1 MKQAARK
8 GFSANGKTS
17 ASAPAAKAKG
27 SALKAKVYH
36 DQDAD
41 LKYLKNKRVVVIGYG
56 SQGHGQALNLR
67 DSGIDVH
74 IAVRKGGR
82 GWNLA
87 LKHGW
92 TEGKDLFSDIA
103 SEVKEAD
110 WIHILLPDETQAE
123 VYNADIAPN
132 LKKGAVLAF
141 SHGFNIRFS
150 QIVPP
155 ADVDVV
161 LVAPK
166 GPGHLVRRTYEEGR
180 GTPAL
185 FAVEQDATG
194 KAKQTALAFA
204 KAIGGT
210 RAGVIE
216 TTFKEETETDLF
228 GEQVVLCGGAVEL
241 IKRGFETLVEAGY
254 QPELAYFEC
263 LHELKLIVDLV
274 QEGGIG
280 WMNYSISNTAEY
292 GEYSRGPRI
301 VTEETKKEMKK
312 VLKEIQT
319 GEFAREYL
327 LENKAGKPVFNS
339 YRKNMADHQ
348 VEKVGAELRA
358 MMPWLKTRE

>member
-1 MKQAARK
+1 MKKMKQTTK
-8 GFSANGKTS
+8 V
-17 ASAPAAKAKG
+17 ASHKKSFDPA
-27 SALKAKVYH
+27 SVLKAKVYH
-36 DQDAD
+36 DEDAD
-41 LKYLKNKRVVVIGYG
+41 LKYLKGKRVVVIGYG

-67 DSGIDVH
+67 DSKIDVH

-92 TEGKDLFSDIA
+92 EEGKNLFDDIA
-103 SEVKEAD
+103 SEVKKAD
-110 WIHILLPDETQAE
+110 WTHILLPDETQAE
-123 VYNADIAPN
+123 VWDKDIFPY
-132 LKKGAVLAF
+132 LKKGSVVAF
-141 SHGFNIRFS
+141 SHGFNIRYS

-155 ADVDVV
+155 AHCDVV

-166 GPGHLVRRTYEEGR
+166 GPGHLVRRTFEEGR

-185 FAVEQDATG
+185 VAVEQDYTG
-194 KAKQTALAFA
+194 NAFNTALAFC

-210 RAGVIE
+210 RAGVLK

-241 IKRGFETLVEAGY
+241 IKKGFETLVEAGY

-301 VTEETKKEMKK
+301 VTEDTKKVMKK
-312 VLKEIQT
+312 VLSEIQS

-327 LENKAGKPVFNS
+327 MENKVGKPVFNS
-339 YRKNMADHQ
+339 YRKAIEDHQ
-348 VEKVGAELRA
+348 IEKVGAGLRS
-358 MMPWLKTRE
+358 MMPWLKKRE

>member
-1 MKQAARK
+1 MSQTETKAAQK
-8 GFSANGKTS
+8 KTGFSTNGKTTS
-17 ASAPAAKAKG
+17 DK
-27 SALKAKVYH
+27 SALKARVYH
-36 DQDAD
+36 DEDAD
-41 LKYLKNKRVVVIGYG
+41 LKWLKGKRIVVVGYG

-67 DSGIDVH
+67 DSGLDVH
-74 IAVRKGGR
+74 IAVRKDGK
-82 GWNLA
+82 GWALA

-92 TEGKDLFSDIA
+92 TEGKNLSGNVA
-103 SEVKEAD
+103 AEVKQAD
-110 WIHILLPDETQAE
+110 WVHILLPDETQAE
-123 VYNADIAPN
+123 VWAAEIEPN
-132 LKKGAVLAF
+132 LKKGATVAF

-155 ADVDVV
+155 KNVDVV
-161 LVAPK
+161 LIAPK

-185 FAVEQDATG
+185 IAIEQDATG
-194 KAKQTALAFA
+194 HAFDIALAFS
-204 KAIGGT
+204 KGIGAT
-210 RAGVIE
+210 RAGVLQ

-280 WMNYSISNTAEY
+280 WMNHSISNTAEY
-292 GEYSRGPRI
+292 GEYSRGARI
-301 VTEETKKEMKK
+301 VTEDTKKEMKK
-312 VLKEIQT
+312 ILSEIQS
-319 GEFAREYL
+319 GEFAKEFL
-327 LENKAGKPVFNS
+327 LENKVGKPVFNS
-339 YRKNMADHQ
+339 YRRAMADHQ
-348 VEKVGAELRA
+348 IEKVGAALRG

>member
-1 MKQAARK
+1 MIKKQAK
-8 GFSANGKTS
+8 ENQMGKSKFSPNGKN
-17 ASAPAAKAKG
+17 KHV
-27 SALKAKVYH
+27 SALRTKVYH

-41 LKYLKNKRVVVIGYG
+41 LKWLKGKKIVVVGYG

-67 DSGIDVH
+67 DSQLDVH
-74 IAVRKGGR
+74 VAVRKGGR

-92 TEGKDLFSDIA
+92 EEGKNLSSDLAAEIR
-103 SEVKEAD
+103 KAD
-110 WIHILLPDETQAE
+110 WVHILLPDENQADVWKE
-123 VYNADIAPN
+123 IIEPN
-132 LKKGAVLAF
+132 LKKGATVGF
-141 SHGFNIRFS
+141 SHGFNIRYS

-155 ADVDVV
+155 QDCDVV

-166 GPGHLVRRTYEEGR
+166 GPGHLVRRTFEEGR

-185 FAVEQDATG
+185 VGVGQDSSGLAF
-194 KAKQTALAFA
+194 KRALAFC
-204 KAIGGT
+204 KAIGAT
-210 RAGVIE
+210 RAGVIQ

-241 IKRGFETLVEAGY
+241 IKKGFETLVEAGY

-292 GEYSRGPRI
+292 GEYSRGGRI
-301 VTEETKKEMKK
+301 ITEETKKEMKK
-312 VLKEIQT
+312 ILGEIQS

-339 YRKNMADHQ
+339 YRSALAEHQ
-348 VEKVGAELRA
+348 IEKVGAELRS
-358 MMPWLKTRE
+358 MMPWLKKKE

>member
-1 MKQAARK
+1 MKTQDKTQAGRK
-8 GFSANGKTS
+8 VFSANGNNV
-17 ASAPAAKAKG
+17 KAV

-36 DQDAD
+36 DEDAD
-41 LKYLKNKRVVVIGYG
+41 LKWLKGKRVVVIGYG

-67 DSGIDVH
+67 DSNIDVH

-92 TEGKDLFSDIA
+92 KAGVNLSSDIGA
-103 SEVKEAD
+103 EVKQAD
-110 WIHILLPDETQAE
+110 WVHILLPDETQAE
-123 VYNADIAPN
+123 VYHADIAPN
-132 LKKGAVLAF
+132 LKKGAVIAF
-141 SHGFNIRFS
+141 SHGFNIRYS

-155 ADVDVV
+155 VENDVV

-185 FAVEQDATG
+185 FAVYQDATG
-194 KAKQTALAFA
+194 KAKQTCLAFA

-210 RAGVIE
+210 RAGTIE

-228 GEQVVLCGGAVEL
+228 GEQVVLCGGAMEL
-241 IKRGFETLVEAGY
+241 VKKGFETLVEAGY

-280 WMNYSISNTAEY
+280 WMNHSISNTAEY

-301 VTEETKKEMKK
+301 VTDETKLEMKK
-312 VLKEIQT
+312 ILKEIQN

-339 YRKNMADHQ
+339 YRQNMADHQ
-348 VEKVGAELRA
+348 IEKVGAGLRA